1 MKGRRS
7 QSPQAV
13 LSSEMKNSSSEERVK
28 TLGQILEGVI
38 AGLPGGGATVAL
50 GTVLKLL
57 EEDGA
62 PLICLF
68 LALPFVVPVSI
79 PGTGMVLGLFIFLL
93 GSSVLFN
100 IPPPLPR
107 RMLERSYPAAKLRTV
122 LQRGLV
128 WVHRIERLSRPRLLA
143 VSRGP
148 GVERFNGFILSTG
161 GLLLMA
167 PFPGVVFFTNTL
179 PGLAV
184 IFLAIGMLQH
194 DGFWVLAGYFMTL
207 VTIIYFSILL
217 VAGAVGLDRLWH
229 VVERWLVL

>member
-1 MKGRRS
+1 
-7 QSPQAV
+7 
-13 LSSEMKNSSSEERVK
+13 MKNPSSEERVK
-28 TLGQILEGVI
+28 TLGQTIEGVI
-38 AGLPGGGATVAL
+38 VRLPDGDGTVDL

-57 EEDGA
+57 EQDGV

-79 PGTGMVLGLFIFLL
+79 PGTGVVLGLFILLL

-107 RMLERSYPAAKLRTV
+107 QMLARRYPVTKLRTV

-128 WVHRIERLSRPRLLA
+128 WVHRIERLSRPRILGLSSSVA
-143 VSRGP
+143 M
-148 GVERFNGFILSTG
+148 ERFNGFILSLG
-161 GLLLMA
+161 GGLLMA
-167 PFPGVVFFTNTL
+167 PFPGIVFFTNTL

-194 DGFWVLAGYFMTL
+194 DGFWVLAGYFMTML
-207 VTIIYFSILL
+207 TIVYFSILL

-229 VVERWLVL
+229 IVEKCLMAG